1 MYLSETIQLFPFLNF
16 SGNGHLT
23 EEDIFHI
30 CKMIQLS
37 TPFNF
42 NGNAHFTEQNI
53 FLFSK
58 TIYLFPALKFGGEGD
73 NWEALPGGEALLAV
87 DEQRIRLDLQ
97 VVFQAGLVHQQI
109 LSNR

>member
-1 MYLSETIQLFPFLNF
+1 MEMLILQNR
-16 SGNGHLT
+16 
-23 EEDIFHI
+23 IF
-30 CKMIQLS
+30 
-37 TPFNF
+37 
-42 NGNAHFTEQNI
+42 

-87 DEQRIRLDLQ
+87 DEQRVRLDLQ